1 MFPFRSET
9 LKSPQFILVLVNNL
23 LLPIGM
29 LLFGWSFF
37 ATLFLYWLEP
47 LAALVVLL
55 YLDIFIPKK
64 YDLPTRQK
72 QQQKKRLLLLGG
84 YVGVVSF
91 ITLLIIIHISNIP
104 GWEITTNLGTTLA
117 HLPFQMWEDSLV
129 LLTLLFLSMFL
140 LPIFLLEKQGVIP
153 QKDRLPLPSQLLI
166 YPLQFLLNYLWIV
179 LLLVCYTLL
188 TTNGVALIFIL
199 TTFKLV
205 SDGLIYLKLDFEHF

>member
-55 YLDIFIPKK
+55 YLDIIVPQK
-64 YDLPTRQK
+64 YNLPTRQK
-72 QQQKKRLLLLGG
+72 QQQKKRLILLGG
-84 YVGVVSF
+84 YVSTVSF
-91 ITLLIIIHISNIP
+91 LTLLVIIHISNIP
-104 GWEITTNLGTTLA
+104 GWEITTNLGDTLA

-140 LPIFLLEKQGVIP
+140 LPIFLLEKQGIIP

-166 YPLQFLLNYLWIV
+166 YPLQFLLNYLWIGI
-179 LLLVCYTLL
+179 LLVLYSFV
-188 TTNGVALIFIL
+188 TTNGVLLIFIL
-199 TTFKLV
+199 TTFKLL